1 MGFDADAWR
10 AEHEPWTFTTR
21 GRTYVASPVSVPV
34 LQRFFTMTQG
44 ADFATQER
52 EIERVL
58 RVAFPWR
65 PSFQW
70 RGDPVKLILAM
81 EPAARRSALAD
92 FFGRIQG
99 TPAVP
104 ATSGMS

>member
-10 AEHEPWTFTTR
+10 AEHVPWTFTTR
-21 GRTYVASPVSVPV
+21 GRTYESAPVSVAA
-34 LQRFFTMTQG
+34 LQRFFTNTQG

-52 EIERVL
+52 ELRTVL

-70 RGDPVKLILAM
+70 RGDPVRLLMAL

-92 FFGRIQG
+92 FFGRMQDSP
-99 TPAVP
+99 TVP
-104 ATSGMS
+104 ATPGTT